1 MNSKEKLKEIVNQ
14 AQLEEQDNELWQKFI
29 EVSEE
34 GDLVE
39 IVESLESEPGQLEF
53 LTNNLKE
60 KLDAFTSRDSDKLNN
75 IIKTEVEFIKDL

>member
-1 MNSKEKLKEIVNQ
+1 MNSKEKLKEIIVQ
-14 AQLEEQDNELWQKFI
+14 VQLEEQDNELWQKFI
-29 EVSEE
+29 EVSKE

-39 IVESLESEPGQLEF
+39 IVELLESEPGQLEF

-60 KLDAFTSRDSDKLNN
+60 KLDAFISRDSDKLNS